1 MNSKF
6 ILISLTLIFFTL
18 FLIGG
23 VSAKDNA
30 TMLSDNNLD
39 NDVLNLELNQNYTPD
54 SINKGQLF
62 DLYLSVKNT
71 GSDPYHN
78 LTILYNLPK
87 GLELVLWPE
96 EYYNK
101 LAWNIDTLYPG
112 ETNTLTLVCLP
123 MYSNYTYE
131 FTASIEPK
139 LDTMEVQTNPLADLS
154 VSVDY
159 IVENG
164 FIKWIVKV
172 INNGPDYATNSVANN
187 LPTDLGIISYNLTK
201 GSLYNNQW
209 LIGDLASGEAQTLIL
224 ITNFADG
231 YKYDISVMSDT
242 VSEDLS
248 NHTVSGIV
256 KLNDSK
262 RDIPAFEEI
271 LNSKATANPIVLLL
285 LAVIFVPGLRFKKD

>member
-1 MNSKF
+1 MNSRF
-6 ILISLTLIFFTL
+6 ILLSFALIFSTL

-23 VSAKDNA
+23 VSAKDNV
-30 TMLSDNNLD
+30 TILSDNNLD

-62 DLYLSVKNT
+62 DLYLSVKNK

-87 GLELVLWPE
+87 GLELVLWPD
-96 EYYNK
+96 EYSNNST
-101 LAWNIDTLYPG
+101 WNIDTLYPG

-131 FTASIEPK
+131 LTASIEPE

-159 IVENG
+159 IVG
-164 FIKWIVKV
+164 DGIIKWFVNV
-172 INNGPDYATNSVANN
+172 LNNGPDYATNSVANN

-201 GSLYNNQW
+201 GSLFNNQW
-209 LIGDLASGEAQTLIL
+209 FIGDLASGEAQTLTL

-231 YKYDISVMSDT
+231 YTYDISVTSDT
-242 VSEDLS
+242 ASEDLS
-248 NHTVSGIV
+248 NQTASGTV
-256 KLNDSK
+256 KLNDTEK
-262 RDIPAFEEI
+262 DVPVFEEI
-271 LNSKATANPIVLLL
+271 LDSKATANPIVLLL
-285 LAVIFVPGLRFKKD
+285 LAVIFVPGLIFKKD